1 MDSAKVIDNTGDGQG
16 DVVTPRYTTY
26 QVRASYHIEDRMI
39 GDFTAD
45 VNSIAATNTATST
58 ATLSKKDPQ
67 VSSASAPASQPL
79 FLNPPASIDITKK
92 LITIVDGRES
102 EITYAGDYEKY
113 GPLTYSLTDENGAAV
128 DIYMMDDDGYHKVD
142 LSETPLKTG
151 KLYYV
156 APGVKYQV
164 KETIP
169 SDHVNDMKPS
179 TAGGDKVTSPTAL
192 EAGKTWHAVLT
203 NKETRGTIVVTK
215 TDEDGAG
222 LEGAEFKLV
231 NKNDSTKTW
240 TRITGRSGI
249 IRFEDL
255 PYGTYILTEE
265 KAPAGYTW
273 KGDEQPSEEI
283 IDLDVPLAAP
293 SPSASVKPAT
303 TPTPNARRVAL
314 PAWGIMLIL
323 VGLAGLITIPIV
335 YLLFLRKGK
344 DEDDGNDSNS
354 GES

>member
-1 MDSAKVIDNTGDGQG
+1 
-16 DVVTPRYTTY
+16 
-26 QVRASYHIEDRMI
+26 
-39 GDFTAD
+39 
-45 VNSIAATNTATST
+45 
-58 ATLSKKDPQ
+58 
-67 VSSASAPASQPL
+67 
-79 FLNPPASIDITKK
+79 
-92 LITIVDGRES
+92 
-102 EITYAGDYEKY
+102 
-113 GPLTYSLTDENGAAV
+113 
-128 DIYMMDDDGYHKVD
+128 
-142 LSETPLKTG
+142 
-151 KLYYV
+151 
-156 APGVKYQV
+156 
-164 KETIP
+164 
-169 SDHVNDMKPS
+169 MKPS

-314 PAWGIMLIL
+314 PAWVIMLIL